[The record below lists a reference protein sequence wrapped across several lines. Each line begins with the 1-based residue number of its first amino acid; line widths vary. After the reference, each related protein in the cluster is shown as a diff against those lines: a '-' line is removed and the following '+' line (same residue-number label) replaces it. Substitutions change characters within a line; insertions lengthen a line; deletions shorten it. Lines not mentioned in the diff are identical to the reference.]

1 MDENANYV
9 VLTDNKND
17 GTVVKL
23 CGRKHYV
30 YVNGEWIR
38 SGIMTKYFC
47 DESPYYDSY
56 EEITY
61 EEAEKLINSK

>member
-1 MDENANYV
+1 MDKNANYV

-30 YVNGEWIR
+30 YINGEWVR

-47 DESPYYDSY
+47 DETPFYDLY
-56 EEITY
+56 KEITP
-61 EEAEKLINSK
+61 EEAEKLIKSK

>member
-1 MDENANYV
+1 MDENAEYI
-9 VLTDNKND
+9 VLTDNKHD
-17 GTVVKL
+17 GTIVKL
-23 CGRKHYV
+23 CGCKHYL

-38 SGIMTKYFC
+38 TGIMTEYFC

-61 EEAEKLINSK
+61 EEAEKLMRNK